1 LSDDVVVSKPH
12 DRRQIRLSGYDYSQ
26 PGAYF
31 VTICTS
37 HRKNLFGVINNGN
50 IIVNGGRKAVLKTWE
65 GLPLR
70 FPGLELDAFIVMPNH
85 VHGIIIVGAQF
96 IAPPEGVINHAP
108 ALGHIIRTFKA
119 SSAYLI
125 RQKYNPH
132 FAWQRNYYEHIV
144 RDEDSLNRIREY
156 IVTNPQRWHLDRENP
171 HAQDN
176 DEFDCWLSSFITRPA
191 VESDKPWLGTR

>member
-1 LSDDVVVSKPH
+1 LSDGVVVSKPH
-12 DRRQIRLSGYDYSQ
+12 NRRRIRLPGYDYSQ

-31 VTICTS
+31 VTICTFP
-37 HRKNLFGVINNGN
+37 RKNLFAVVNDDGMV
-50 IIVNGGRKAVLKTWE
+50 VNGGGKTVRETWE
-65 GLPLR
+65 ELPLR
-70 FPGLELDAFIVMPNH
+70 FLGLELDAFIVMPNH

-96 IAPPEGVINHAP
+96 IAPTGGAINHAP
-108 ALGHIIRTFKA
+108 TLGKIIRTFKA
-119 SSAYLI
+119 SATYRI

-171 HAQDN
+171 QAQNN
-176 DEFDCWLSSFITRPA
+176 DEFDCWLSSFKTGPVVGCEQLR
-191 VESDKPWLGTR
+191 LG